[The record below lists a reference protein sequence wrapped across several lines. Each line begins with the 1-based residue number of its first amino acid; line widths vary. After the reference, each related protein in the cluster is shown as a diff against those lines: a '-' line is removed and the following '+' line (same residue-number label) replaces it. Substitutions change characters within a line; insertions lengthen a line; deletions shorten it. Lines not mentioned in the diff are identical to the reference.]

1 MKQNTLLRISDLKI
15 NWEKLKLV
23 DWKYSPQPMSD
34 YFSRTV
40 LKLAGK
46 GDAGCHCCLTVFC
59 GHSYLGRGR
68 GADDHSIQLGIWFKK
83 RQGSKFAFV
92 TLRAREHSHT
102 KKGQFGG
109 ALVTWQLPDSKLFH
123 WFCFESQSR
132 FEVNVPFCRVVLWHK
147 QGVVVLKRLIFLL
160 NIWVF
165 NGRL

>member
-1 MKQNTLLRISDLKI
+1 
-15 NWEKLKLV
+15 
-23 DWKYSPQPMSD
+23 MSD

-46 GDAGCHCCLTVFC
+46 SDAGCHCCLTVFC

-102 KKGQFGG
+102 KNLRTKANLA
-109 ALVTWQLPDSKLFH
+109 ALSSHDNYLIVNYSTDFVLNHNPDSKSMCHFAE
-123 WFCFESQSR
+123 WCFGI
-132 FEVNVPFCRVVLWHK
+132 NRVLSS
-147 QGVVVLKRLIFLL
+147 
-160 NIWVF
+160 
-165 NGRL
+165 